1 VRRPRLPGVKVSAL
15 PKLLTLTCLIVL
27 WTQGCARANVS
38 AATDATVTNVAPTE
52 QEAGREIQHVTLA
65 DPRLGK
71 IGFAVSLPGAEPGA
85 KLPVVFVLGA
95 LGSGQHSVGL
105 IQSPGAAAI
114 VGYDWPQLPHRF
126 GLHAIVSMREN
137 ALAIPRRMAAISRW
151 TLAQPWADPQRVTLI
166 GFSLG
171 AIAAPAAEQTMQAQ
185 GAEIRWTV
193 LADGGAPISAI
204 VAGDQQIQPRWLRS
218 FAALVAESLFR
229 PVDPALHVSHLS
241 GHFLLISSANDTT
254 IPRAASERLEELAP
268 QPKEIIQLP
277 GGHVGTSGAKLELL
291 NAAVAATRRWLTSE
305 GAI

>member
-1 VRRPRLPGVKVSAL
+1 MPGRAL
-15 PKLLTLTCLIVL
+15 SSVPPVAYATLTSI
-27 WTQGCARANVS
+27 
-38 AATDATVTNVAPTE
+38 APTQ
-52 QEAGREIQHVTLA
+52 QEAGRKIQHVTLA

-71 IGFAVSLPGAEPGA
+71 IGFAISLPETESEGR
-85 KLPVVFVLGA
+85 LPVVFVLGA

-114 VGYDWPQLPHRF
+114 VGYDWPHLPNRF
-126 GLHAIVSMREN
+126 GLHEIVSMREL
-137 ALAIPRRMAAISRW
+137 ALAIPSRMSAISRW
-151 TLAQPWADPQRVTLI
+151 TLAQPWADSGRVTLI

-171 AIAAPAAEQTMQAQ
+171 AIAAPAAEQMMQAQ
-185 GAEIRWTV
+185 GTDVRWTV
-193 LADGGAPISAI
+193 LADGGAPISAV
-204 VAGDQQIQPRWLRS
+204 VAGDQQIQPPWLRR

-241 GHFLLISSANDTT
+241 GHFLLISSAADTT

-268 QPKEIIQLP
+268 QPKQMIQLP

-291 NAAVAATRRWLTSE
+291 NAAVVATRRWLTSQ

>member
-1 VRRPRLPGVKVSAL
+1 MQAYAHADV
-15 PKLLTLTCLIVL
+15 PKT
-27 WTQGCARANVS
+27 AP
-38 AATDATVTNVAPTE
+38 ATVTSIAPTQ
-52 QEAGREIQHVTLA
+52 QEAGRSIQHITLA

-71 IGFAVSLPGAEPGA
+71 IGFAISLPAAQTER

-114 VGYDWPQLPHRF
+114 VGYDWPPLPRRY
-126 GLHAIVSMREN
+126 GLREIVALREN
-137 ALAIPRRMAAISRW
+137 ALAIPRRMSAVSRW
-151 TLAQPWADPQRVTLI
+151 ALAQPWADPQRVTVI

-171 AIAAPAAEQTMQAQ
+171 AIAAPAAEQMMQAQ
-185 GAEIRWTV
+185 GTDIRWTV
-193 LADGGAPISAI
+193 LADGGAPISAV
-204 VAGDQQIQPRWLRS
+204 VAGDQQIQPRWLRN

-229 PVDPALHVSHLS
+229 PVDPALHVSHLT
-241 GHFLLISSANDTT
+241 GHFLLISSADDTT

-268 QPKEIIQLP
+268 QPKQMIQLP

-291 NAAVAATRRWLTSE
+291 NAAVVATRRWLTAE